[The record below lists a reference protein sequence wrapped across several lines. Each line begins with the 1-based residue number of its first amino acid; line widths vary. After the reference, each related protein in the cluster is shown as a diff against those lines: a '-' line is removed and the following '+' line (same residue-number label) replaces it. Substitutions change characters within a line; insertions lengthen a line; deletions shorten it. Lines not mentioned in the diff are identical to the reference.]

1 MTLSILSNCDTHV
14 LHLVLFSF
22 SSEAT
27 EHFPIFQ
34 ISFPTWW
41 TLSECINQHFDAWTN
56 IPSWTMDQL
65 SLFELG
71 NLLFSH
77 ISKNKNNILLFTY
90 RMFDVHVNDFPGFS
104 LQILRRLICR
114 WLESCHNSI
123 FLFLWHFCYMLK
135 TLYFLFAL
143 SRKTFLLGF
152 RTCK

>member
-1 MTLSILSNCDTHV
+1 MTLSKIG
-14 LHLVLFSF
+14 LVPIFIGGQN
-22 SSEAT
+22 
-27 EHFPIFQ
+27 FPIFQ
-34 ISFPTWW
+34 ISFHTWW

-65 SLFELG
+65 SLFERG

-114 WLESCHNSI
+114 WLESSLNSI
-123 FLFLWHFCYMLK
+123 FWISFKTLLK

-152 RTCK
+152 WTC